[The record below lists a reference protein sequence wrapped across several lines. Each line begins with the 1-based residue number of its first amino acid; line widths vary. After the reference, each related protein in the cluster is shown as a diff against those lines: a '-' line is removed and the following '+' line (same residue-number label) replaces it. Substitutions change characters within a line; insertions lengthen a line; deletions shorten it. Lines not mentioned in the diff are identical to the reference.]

1 MNCVLRHP
9 EQNRNFFRLRQEDD
23 KFVGKFVKVIKSS
36 IEEFN
41 VESSDKFLCAEF
53 FAMEDRYYEQTW
65 WTWRNVRISK
75 HVSLYRVI

>member
-41 VESSDKFLCAEF
+41 VESSDKFLCAESF
-53 FAMEDRYYEQTW
+53 LPWKTVIM
-65 WTWRNVRISK
+65 SK
-75 HVSLYRVI
+75 RGGLGGMSE